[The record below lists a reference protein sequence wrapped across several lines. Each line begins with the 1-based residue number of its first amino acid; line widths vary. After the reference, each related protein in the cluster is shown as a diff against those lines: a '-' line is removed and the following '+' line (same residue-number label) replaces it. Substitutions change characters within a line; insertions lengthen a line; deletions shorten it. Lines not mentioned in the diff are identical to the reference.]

1 LHLLKA
7 APGYS
12 RAPPNFEDSFAC
24 GVTLVRSERAVESR
38 ASRARAHKGAQAV
51 PAAHHFTIHLH
62 IYIYIYIF
70 FSQSLPD
77 PVKAPPSEGGG
88 RSALLADIH
97 RGMRLKKVSQ
107 VNDRSAPVF
116 HSPSKASGVDGGGNN
131 GGSSGG
137 LPAQGPTLSGL
148 FAAGFPVL
156 RPVGQRDKIQHHSPV
171 SRSGSSASLKQP
183 LWNVPSQGDSLRRST
198 PDLSPSHRALERTA
212 SLTKPR
218 PASSYTAPPSP
229 SQPAPPS
236 LKPQSPASSTMPPPP
251 PPPPLSL
258 YPERSTCRPP
268 PLPTSPP
275 PPPPPQITK
284 PTWLPVQ
291 SHYIPM
297 PTTPPPPPPPSV
309 PPSTRPPDRSP
320 GFFYAPPL
328 SPGVL
333 DVRFGSFRDAQGQL
347 GSPPPPPPPPL
358 PASFSPSLPSSLPP
372 TPPPLP
378 PKVPAVPPPTYRPAV
393 PPLPPSYPCTAPSR
407 RPPAIPRTAAGAGRL
422 APPPA
427 PPARSPTTEL
437 SSRIPPPPPPL
448 PPAPPS
454 SIRNG
459 HLYSLDDFESKFQ
472 FHPIEDFPP
481 PEEFKPF
488 PRIYPSKENRVI
500 SQLPGMRSYMR

>member
-1 LHLLKA
+1 
-7 APGYS
+7 
-12 RAPPNFEDSFAC
+12 
-24 GVTLVRSERAVESR
+24 
-38 ASRARAHKGAQAV
+38 
-51 PAAHHFTIHLH
+51 
-62 IYIYIYIF
+62 YIYIF

-212 SLTKPR
+212 SLT
-218 PASSYTAPPSP
+218 A
-229 SQPAPPS
+229 
-236 LKPQSPASSTMPPPP
+236 
-251 PPPPLSL
+251 
-258 YPERSTCRPP
+258 
-268 PLPTSPP
+268 
-275 PPPPPQITK
+275 
-284 PTWLPVQ
+284 
-291 SHYIPM
+291 
-297 PTTPPPPPPPSV
+297 
-309 PPSTRPPDRSP
+309 
-320 GFFYAPPL
+320 
-328 SPGVL
+328 
-333 DVRFGSFRDAQGQL
+333 
-347 GSPPPPPPPPL
+347 
-358 PASFSPSLPSSLPP
+358 
-372 TPPPLP
+372 
-378 PKVPAVPPPTYRPAV
+378 AV
-393 PPLPPSYPCTAPSR
+393 PPLPPSSPCTAPSR

-459 HLYSLDDFESKFQ
+459 HLYSLGIKMTLF
-472 FHPIEDFPP
+472 
-481 PEEFKPF
+481 
-488 PRIYPSKENRVI
+488 
-500 SQLPGMRSYMR
+500 